1 MKYEDAIKYQIGDT
15 FEITEFYPLK
25 KFDTVT
31 VTKIDKDD
39 PLHPI
44 EVMGEKLGQ
53 VWLNLSKYNIWI
65 EPVPEPEVFID
76 PNVLHIWTLGLGW
89 RGCVIVVAKTREQA
103 KAKMRDYYN
112 VEEDDLKN
120 IEHHEI
126 NEDFEYCDLGD
137 M

>member
-1 MKYEDAIKYQIGDT
+1 MKYEDAIKFKVGNS
-15 FEITEFYPLK
+15 FEITKIYSREKY
-25 KFDTVT
+25 DTVV
-31 VTKIDKDD
+31 VTKIDTNDSF
-39 PLHPI
+39 HPI
-44 EVMGEKLGQ
+44 KVMGENLGH
-53 VWLNLSKYNIWI
+53 VWLNLSDYNIWI
-65 EPVPEPEVFID
+65 EPEPEPEVFVD

-103 KAKMRDYYN
+103 KDKMRGYYN
-112 VEEDDLKN
+112 VEEKDLKH